1 MIRNACMTAVL
12 ALTLTGCEEKRAE
25 APVAPTDAPAAA
37 APSPPAG
44 AGAKEAPA
52 DGMAAKGTGS
62 AAQANAKAIFAQRCT
77 LCHGLDGKGTGP
89 AAANLNPK
97 PRDYSDAKWQA
108 GVTDEL
114 LAKTIVEGGAA
125 VGKSMM
131 MPPNPDLKDKPEV
144 VTELVHLIR
153 AFKK

>member
-1 MIRNACMTAVL
+1 MIRNVCTTALL
-12 ALTLTGCEEKRAE
+12 ALTLWGCEDKKAE
-25 APVAPTDAPAAA
+25 APEAA
-37 APSPPAG
+37 APAPSAAAPQVKQPP
-44 AGAKEAPA
+44 PA
-52 DGMAAKGTGS
+52 DGMIGKGLGS
-62 AAQANAKAIFAQRCT
+62 VAQANAKAIFSQRCT
-77 LCHGLDGKGTGP
+77 LCHGMDGRGTGP

-108 GVTDEL
+108 SVTDEV